1 METGTEKTE
10 HGTRPGAVQTVLRL
24 MAGVLLTGMTLGGLV
39 GCTFV
44 QQSDDLLSG
53 GPERRM
59 ESAVQR
65 QKSVIEEQHR
75 LEQTQRELAGLQE
88 SEERKLRELR
98 RRLEDQNARLAR
110 AKQSQRITEEQ
121 EQRLRTRV
129 DVLNREIRS
138 LVLRIDAAKAT
149 DERQDE
155 ARLTRELEALKR
167 EADTIEREIRSLEE

>member
-1 METGTEKTE
+1 MT
-10 HGTRPGAVQTVLRL
+10 
-24 MAGVLLTGMTLGGLV
+24 GVLLAGLTLGGLG

-65 QKSVIEEQHR
+65 QKAVIEEQQR
-75 LEQTQRELAGLQE
+75 LQRTEEEIADLQA
-88 SEERKLRELR
+88 SEERKLRELP
-98 RRLEDQNARLAR
+98 RRLDDQNARLAR
-110 AKQSQRITEEQ
+110 ARENRRITEAQ
-121 EQRLRTRV
+121 ERRLRTRV
-129 DVLNREIRS
+129 DAINRDIRS
-138 LVLRIDAAKAT
+138 LVLKMDAAKAT

-155 ARLTRELEALKR
+155 ARLTRELEALKK